1 VPAEHEIG
9 VERHSL
15 KDPHGDILHGIPVS
29 AVSLVQV
36 GVTVAGR
43 AAAEGTA
50 PAIGPAGVVRAT
62 AAQRFGQTLPWP
74 RQLRYCSRTD
84 EFAQMYIRFH

>member
-1 VPAEHEIG
+1 
-9 VERHSL
+9 
-15 KDPHGDILHGIPVS
+15 VS

-62 AAQRFGQTLPWP
+62 AAQRFGHDVTVAKAVAVL
-74 RQLRYCSRTD
+74 
-84 EFAQMYIRFH
+84 